1 MFTRDD
7 LVTGLFV
14 KLRSGDL
21 GVVAGNR
28 IILQK
33 GTYVDLFDYADNLHC
48 KLHYSDHTDYDIM
61 EVRGCGMNAHLDCFD
76 NFKNMSLRYIRD
88 TFTLDKIKDGDIV
101 TITRKDCLPFDFYKC
116 GDLLLPVDSTVGAY
130 NLSNFDKQTL
140 CFIVDNANIK
150 ISKVLRPC
158 CEVEYARSQRDVVK
172 VVYER
177 EE

>member
-7 LVTGLFV
+7 LVTGFFV

-28 IILQK
+28 IVLQK
-33 GTYVDLFDYADNLHC
+33 GNYVDLFDYADNLHC
-48 KLHYSDHTDYDIM
+48 NLHTDYDIM

-101 TITRKDCLPFDFYKC
+101 TITRKDCPPFDFYKC
-116 GDLLLPVDSTVGAY
+116 GDLLLPIDSTVCAD
-130 NLSNFDKQTL
+130 NLGNFDEKTL
-140 CFIVDNANIK
+140 CFKVNSNNNTDIK
-150 ISKVLRPC
+150 ISKVIRPC
-158 CEVEYARSQRDVVK
+158 CEVEYGRYQRNVVK

>member
-1 MFTRDD
+1 MFTRED
-7 LVTGLFV
+7 LVTGMFV
-14 KLRSGDL
+14 KLENGNL

-28 IILQK
+28 IMLQK
-33 GTYVDLFDYADNLHC
+33 GGYIDIFDYTDNLC
-48 KLHYSDHTDYDIM
+48 CPCNNIM
-61 EVRGCGMNAHLDCFD
+61 EVRGGGMNSHLDCFN
-76 NFKNMSLRYIRD
+76 NFNKMSLRYTRNI
-88 TFTLDKIKDGDIV
+88 FTLDKIKDGDIV

-150 ISKVLRPC
+150 ISKVLRPF
-158 CEVEYARSQRDVVK
+158 CEVDYARSQRNVVR
-172 VVYER
+172 VIYER